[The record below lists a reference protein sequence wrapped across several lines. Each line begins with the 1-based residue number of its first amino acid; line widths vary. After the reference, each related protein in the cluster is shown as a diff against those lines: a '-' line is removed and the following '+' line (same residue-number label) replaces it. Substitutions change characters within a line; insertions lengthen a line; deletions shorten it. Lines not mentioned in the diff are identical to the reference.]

1 MTRYLRLYL
10 YFLRFSFSRAME
22 FRVDFFFR
30 VGMDGLWYA
39 THLAFF
45 WVVYQHTPTLATWTL
60 DQTLV
65 FAAGV
70 FVVDAVH
77 MTFFSNNMWMF
88 PFLVNKG
95 DLDYYIV
102 RPVSSLFF
110 VSVREFAA
118 NSFLNLLIAIGILVW
133 AVGRYPDA
141 LGAGNIA
148 LYCVL
153 LAMGCFLNYAMNML
167 FMIPV
172 FWMHN
177 AAGLRDTFWGL
188 GRFSGRPD
196 GIYTGW
202 VRRIL
207 TSILPFA
214 IIISFPTRALFGDQ
228 MLEITMHMSLVVAV
242 AFALLVITW
251 RFGLRAYASASS

>member
-30 VGMDGLWYA
+30 VGMDALWYG

-45 WVVYQHTPTLATWTL
+45 WVVYEHTPTLGSWTL
-60 DQTLV
+60 DQTLI
-65 FAAGV
+65 FAASV
-70 FVVDAVH
+70 FVSDAVH

-95 DLDYYIV
+95 DLDYYVV

-118 NSFLNLLIAIGILVW
+118 NSFLNLLIAVGILVW
-133 AVGRYPDA
+133 AIARYPA
-141 LGAGNIA
+141 PLGAGHIT
-148 LYCVL
+148 LYAGL
-153 LAMGCFLNYAMNML
+153 ITLGCLLNYAMNML

-177 AAGLRDTFWGL
+177 AAGLRDTYWGL
-188 GRFSGRPD
+188 GRFSSRPD

-214 IIISFPTRALFGDQ
+214 LINSFPTRALFGDQ
-228 MLEITMHMSLVVAV
+228 TLGVTLHVVGVTAIAFLLLVV
-242 AFALLVITW
+242 TW
-251 RFGLRAYASASS
+251 RLGLRAYASASS

>member
-1 MTRYLRLYL
+1 MQTQ
-10 YFLRFSFSRAME
+10 FLFLALGAAGLTLGTDLSLGEAALVGFAFSFSS
-22 FRVDFFFR
+22 
-30 VGMDGLWYA
+30 
-39 THLAFF
+39 T
-45 WVVYQHTPTLATWTL
+45 
-60 DQTLV
+60 V
-65 FAAGV
+65 FAVKA
-70 FVVDAVH
+70 
-77 MTFFSNNMWMF
+77 
-88 PFLVNKG
+88 
-95 DLDYYIV
+95 LDE
-102 RPVSSLFF
+102 RNEATSLHG
-110 VSVREFAA
+110 R
-118 NSFLNLLIAIGILVW
+118 IAIGILVW
-133 AVGRYPDA
+133 AIGRYPDA